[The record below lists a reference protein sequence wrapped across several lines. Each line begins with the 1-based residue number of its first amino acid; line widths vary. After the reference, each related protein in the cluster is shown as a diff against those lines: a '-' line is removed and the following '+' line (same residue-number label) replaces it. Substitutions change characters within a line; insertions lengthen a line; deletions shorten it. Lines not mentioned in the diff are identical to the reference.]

1 MIASVTA
8 PGQQR
13 VSPVQPGDEE
23 QHAEQAV
30 HDGRNA
36 GKRLSRCDDV
46 YQLVAALG
54 VLIQVHGG
62 E

>member
-1 MIASVTA
+1 M
-8 PGQQR
+8 
-13 VSPVQPGDEE
+13 QPGDEE

-36 GKRLSRCDDV
+36 GKRLGRDADDV

-62 E
+62 EQAERHGQQ